1 MRLKMTRD
9 EAQGSVASRREGG
22 FSLIEV
28 TMALGLLATVLISI
42 SSLFILGGKQ
52 VKNGK
57 STTSAAAITHEIMER
72 IEQLAYTQTYTWFG
86 GTDSSTSLSVSTTT
100 GGNNANQWQAEIA
113 TKLGAEASGTIIV
126 TPVGT
131 ASPLNMGS
139 AHALRVQVTVTWS
152 ELGRTKTSTLEAVRF

>member
-1 MRLKMTRD
+1 MRMNMTRD
-9 EAQGSVASRREGG
+9 EAQGSAASRREGG

-57 STTSAAAITHEIMER
+57 STTASAAITHEIMER

-113 TKLGAEASGTIIV
+113 TKLGPQASGTIIV

-139 AHALRVQVTVTWS
+139 AHALRVQVTVTWN